1 MRACQNP
8 SPVIDGRR
16 ANCNLASLGAQ
27 KTRPPTAQHGLCL
40 SHTKSSLSFFICV
53 LSFFYHQND
62 IFVSI
67 STFMN
72 HVSDP
77 LDHILKTHF
86 HSCCV
91 CLVVN

>member
-16 ANCNLASLGAQ
+16 ANCNLASIGAQ
-27 KTRPPTAQHGLCL
+27 KTRPPTPQHGLCL
-40 SHTKSSLSFFICV
+40 SHTKSFSLFYLILSFSITKLYLHF
-53 LSFFYHQND
+53 D
-62 IFVSI
+62 IHFHE
-67 STFMN
+67 
-72 HVSDP
+72 HVSDL

-86 HSCCV
+86 HSCCCV